1 MAFNKINFSA
11 EAEKDLIPA
20 WKDYVNH
27 YRKGGAMDGMILKQ
41 AAIDDIEYELEMIN
55 LALDS
60 AIKRP

>member
-27 YRKGGAMDGMILKQ
+27 YRKVFFSIV
-41 AAIDDIEYELEMIN
+41 IYIIFPCWN
-55 LALDS
+55 
-60 AIKRP
+60 

>member
-27 YRKGGAMDGMILKQ
+27 YRKENFSTKKTVRERGTC
-41 AAIDDIEYELEMIN
+41 
-55 LALDS
+55 
-60 AIKRP
+60 